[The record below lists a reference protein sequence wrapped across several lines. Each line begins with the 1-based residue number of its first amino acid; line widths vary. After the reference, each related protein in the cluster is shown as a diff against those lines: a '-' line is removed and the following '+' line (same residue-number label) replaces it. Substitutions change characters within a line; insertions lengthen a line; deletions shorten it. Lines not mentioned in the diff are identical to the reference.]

1 MPEPGAR
8 IVKMTVL
15 AAIAAAVLTLSAPPL
30 GHLYRLANGWTFGPG
45 SVSAASPDASGEPG
59 PSASA
64 APGDGSGGD
73 TRSAG
78 EGPGLVGAP
87 FLAIGGVVL
96 LGLAAA
102 AATLLYVRATGGPRS
117 PTGQR

>member
-1 MPEPGAR
+1 MTEVGAR
-8 IVKMTVL
+8 VATTVV
-15 AAIAAAVLTLSAPPL
+15 AAIAAVILTLSAPAQ
-30 GHLYRLANGWTFGPG
+30 HDRRANGWTFGPG
-45 SVSAASPDASGEPG
+45 LAFAASPDASGEPSPG
-59 PSASA
+59 ASA

-102 AATLLYVRATGGPRS
+102 AATLFYVRATGGPRS
-117 PTGQR
+117 PTGLR

>member
-1 MPEPGAR
+1 MPAAGAR
-8 IVKMTVL
+8 IVSTTVL
-15 AAIAAAVLTLSAPPL
+15 AAIAAVILTLAAPAHPDR
-30 GHLYRLANGWTFGPG
+30 GAGGWAVGPMR
-45 SVSAASPDASGEPG
+45 VFAASPDASGEPSPG
-59 PSASA
+59 ASV

-117 PTGQR
+117 PTSQR